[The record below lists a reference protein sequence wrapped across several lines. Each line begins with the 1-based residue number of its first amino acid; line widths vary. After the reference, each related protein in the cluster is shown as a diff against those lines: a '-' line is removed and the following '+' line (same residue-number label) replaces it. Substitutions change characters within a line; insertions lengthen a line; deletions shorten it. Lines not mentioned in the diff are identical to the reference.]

1 MEYNNIIE
9 LYLQIIG
16 IKNLGKANANEIIL
30 PEIEYLLKTQ
40 NYNCKFT
47 KECYTSYRG
56 VYVKV
61 EKNFNEK
68 YKYIGEI
75 EKKLQEERKVR

>member
-16 IKNLGKANANEIIL
+16 IKNLGKA
-30 PEIEYLLKTQ
+30 KTQ
-40 NYNCKFT
+40 NYNWKFT